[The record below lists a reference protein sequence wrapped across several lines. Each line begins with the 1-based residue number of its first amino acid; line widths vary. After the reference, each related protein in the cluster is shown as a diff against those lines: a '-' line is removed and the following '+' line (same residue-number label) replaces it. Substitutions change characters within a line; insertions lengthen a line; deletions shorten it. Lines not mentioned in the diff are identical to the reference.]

1 MSSAIS
7 TMSQMRNAMTSD
19 EQAKRDTAISEFLTD
34 IYTDENKELR
44 RILET
49 KLSGIMQGQTSLY
62 ALTK

>member
-1 MSSAIS
+1 MSGAIS

-19 EQAKRDTAISEFLTD
+19 EQAKRDAAISEFLTD

-49 KLSGIMQGQTSLY
+49 KLSGIM
-62 ALTK
+62 